1 MTNDLPVSNT
11 ERTEALVWL
20 RDVLT
25 TMIEVC
31 PLSYQQKKRTTR
43 FLAKMPDW
51 LIARWADALNID
63 YRGGSAQY
71 PDMTQQAKGDS
82 GKYLAR
88 QYIEY
93 HDAVAVGN
101 YLEGLGKKVVKHVMT
116 GDLPVDIDM
125 VERQVC
131 ALALAGC
138 TDDGAEFT
146 EKARGILR
154 EAPKPKHPIVDYN
167 LALEFGDRTK
177 FESLDAALTGGRYGS
192 WVAERLTEVK
202 RFLGL
207 EPPHF
212 TIYVGERTPQWDLLW
227 KRVFTGGDE

>member
-11 ERTEALVWL
+11 ERTEALAWL
-20 RDVLT
+20 RDVLNA
-25 TMIEVC
+25 MVEVC
-31 PLSYQQKKRTTR
+31 PLSYQQKKRTTH
-43 FLAKMPDW
+43 FLNKLPDW
-51 LIARWADALNID
+51 LMSKWADALNID
-63 YRGGSAQY
+63 YMGGYAHY
-71 PDMTQQAKGDS
+71 PDMMVQAYSSTGRQLAKQ
-82 GKYLAR
+82 YL
-88 QYIEY
+88 ES
-93 HDAVAVGN
+93 HNTVAVGN
-101 YLEGLGKKVVKHVMT
+101 CLKELGKSVVRYAQT

-138 TDDGAEFT
+138 IDDGAEV
-146 EKARGILR
+146 ARNIRGILR
-154 EAPKPKHPIVDYN
+154 DAENHNHPVVDYN
-167 LALEFGDRTK
+167 LALEYGDRTK
-177 FESLDAALTGGRYGS
+177 LESLDAALTGGRYGS

-212 TIYVGERTPQWDLLW
+212 TIHVGERTPQWDLLW